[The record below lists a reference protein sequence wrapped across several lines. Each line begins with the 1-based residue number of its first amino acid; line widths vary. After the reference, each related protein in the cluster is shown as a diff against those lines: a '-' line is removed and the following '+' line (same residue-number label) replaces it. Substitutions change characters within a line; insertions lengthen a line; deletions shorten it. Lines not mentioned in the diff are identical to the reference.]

1 VTRPLVLGEPAADST
16 EPRRAARDRTAAAA
30 LLARARCAALR
41 IAARFGRWLPAPP
54 AARLMDQLTAG
65 WGSQA
70 ISTAARLGLPDA
82 LASGPQTADALA
94 ERLQVDPAALQR
106 LLRALT
112 GLDLIREHE
121 GNRFALTARG
131 RLLVRTEPGSLHAI
145 AAIVGG
151 PWYGAFGAL
160 DQAVRSGRPVF
171 ENLHGEPFFS
181 YARSHREFGAL
192 FDASMRAVSS
202 LTDPL
207 IAAAYDF
214 SRFRRLLDVGGGTGA
229 QLHAIL
235 RRHASLQGVLLELQ
249 PTVERARVLLPD
261 DLKTRIELRPG
272 SFFDALPE
280 GADLCLLKTVL
291 HDWDDR
297 AAREILARCRAALP
311 HPGRLL
317 LVEHVLDERGSARF
331 APLLD
336 LLMLSSLGGRERTRA
351 EFEQLLADTG
361 FTLLRVIPTLAP
373 LCILEARTSG

>member
-1 VTRPLVLGEPAADST
+1 
-16 EPRRAARDRTAAAA
+16 
-30 LLARARCAALR
+30 
-41 IAARFGRWLPAPP
+41 
-54 AARLMDQLTAG
+54 
-65 WGSQA
+65 
-70 ISTAARLGLPDA
+70 
-82 LASGPQTADALA
+82 
-94 ERLQVDPAALQR
+94 
-106 LLRALT
+106 
-112 GLDLIREHE
+112 
-121 GNRFALTARG
+121 
-131 RLLVRTEPGSLHAI
+131 
-145 AAIVGG
+145 
-151 PWYGAFGAL
+151 
-160 DQAVRSGRPVF
+160 
-171 ENLHGEPFFS
+171 
-181 YARSHREFGAL
+181 
-192 FDASMRAVSS
+192 MRAVSS

-280 GADLCLLKTVL
+280 GADLCLLKT
-291 HDWDDR
+291 DR